1 MCILPCFGPTPP
13 RVTISCHPKF
23 GAAELRIRAQPKPD
37 IPGPTLRMWGNSNGP
52 GIPSE
57 RTGQI
62 QRPLPLIAAFQSAS
76 RGCPSRI
83 PGAWGPL
90 RRPTAR
96 RGPAT
101 AFLATGRPGY
111 GSLLASDFLAQRRWR
126 SSRRRRRRLCG
137 RTRRRRSPRR
147 STSGPEK
154 RRAASSARGHH
165 HHRRGRARRRPSTCP
180 SMMMMRTRR
189 RPCRSRTA
197 CTSTGA
203 TSSGCG

>member
-1 MCILPCFGPTPP
+1 MCIFLCFGPTPP
-13 RVTISCHPKF
+13 RVTISCHPKC

-76 RGCPSRI
+76 RGCPSQI

-90 RRPTAR
+90 RCPTAR

-111 GSLLASDFLAQRRWR
+111 GSLLASDFLAQTLEDDGAARGAAGDGSAAAHAAADRRAGQHPA
-126 SSRRRRRRLCG
+126 RRKDARRLRLVDIIIIVG
-137 RTRRRRSPRR
+137 DALVAAHQ
-147 STSGPEK
+147 
-154 RRAASSARGHH
+154 RAPA
-165 HHRRGRARRRPSTCP
+165 
-180 SMMMMRTRR
+180 
-189 RPCRSRTA
+189 
-197 CTSTGA
+197 
-203 TSSGCG
+203 

>member
-1 MCILPCFGPTPP
+1 MCILLCFGPTPP

-23 GAAELRIRAQPKPD
+23 GAAEPRIRAQPKPD
-37 IPGPTLRMWGNSNGP
+37 IPGPTSGMWGNSNGP

-76 RGCPSRI
+76 RGCPSPI

-90 RRPTAR
+90 RCPTAR

-111 GSLLASDFLAQRRWR
+111 GSFWRRIFWLKHLEDDGAAR
-126 SSRRRRRRLCG
+126 GAAGDGPQAADAAAHRRAGQYSHRRKDARRLRLVDLFLVVG
-137 RTRRRRSPRR
+137 DAVVAAHQ
-147 STSGPEK
+147 
-154 RRAASSARGHH
+154 RAPA
-165 HHRRGRARRRPSTCP
+165 
-180 SMMMMRTRR
+180 
-189 RPCRSRTA
+189 
-197 CTSTGA
+197 
-203 TSSGCG
+203 